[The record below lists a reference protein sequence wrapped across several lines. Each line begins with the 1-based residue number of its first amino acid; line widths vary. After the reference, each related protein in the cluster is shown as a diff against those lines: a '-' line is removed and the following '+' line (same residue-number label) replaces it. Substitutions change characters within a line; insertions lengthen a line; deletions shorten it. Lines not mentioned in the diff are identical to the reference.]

1 MDTARRHDRRRRTA
15 PAHAASGFTLI
26 EILIVTTV
34 LGVIVTSIAVAF
46 SIFVRVAPNTEVR
59 IDDARSTRGLA
70 TWLAHDTTSTPRF
83 EPEQAQGGF
92 DLSPSR
98 NDCGG
103 LGGNILH
110 LTWVEDGLVERT
122 FVANYRFVPDGG
134 SSTVVRY
141 TCRRNGTSGPFGSV
155 RTINLTSGLD
165 TSQPP
170 VVTLQRDGGGN
181 VDSVSFELFA
191 VSGEHVLVETGPRN
205 PTEFF

>member
-1 MDTARRHDRRRRTA
+1 MPRLHDRTRPDRAR
-15 PAHAASGFTLI
+15 HADDGFTLI
-26 EILIVTTV
+26 EILIVV
-34 LGVIVTSIAVAF
+34 VIFGIIVSAIAVAF
-46 SIFVRVAPNTEVR
+46 SVFVRVAPNTELR

-83 EPEQAQGGF
+83 EPQQAQGGF

-103 LGGNILH
+103 LGSNILH
-110 LTWVEDGLVERT
+110 MTWVEDGLAERT

-134 SSTVVRY
+134 TSTVVRY
-141 TCRRNGTSGPFGSV
+141 TCRRSGTSGPFGAASSL
-155 RTINLTSGLD
+155 NLTSGLD

-170 VVTLQRDGGGN
+170 LVTLQRDGSGN
-181 VDSVSFELFA
+181 VDSVSFELYS

-205 PTEFF
+205 PTEYF